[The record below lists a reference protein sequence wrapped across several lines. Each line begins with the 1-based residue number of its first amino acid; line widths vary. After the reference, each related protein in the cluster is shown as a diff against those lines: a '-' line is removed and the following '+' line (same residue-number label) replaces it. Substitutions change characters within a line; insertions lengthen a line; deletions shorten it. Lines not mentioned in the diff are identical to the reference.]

1 MIFACFEIVLT
12 QFRLRFTEVYQFT
25 CTMYNLHYINNLEMR
40 FAFRGIITI

>member
-25 CTMYNLHYINNLEMR
+25 CTYNLEMR